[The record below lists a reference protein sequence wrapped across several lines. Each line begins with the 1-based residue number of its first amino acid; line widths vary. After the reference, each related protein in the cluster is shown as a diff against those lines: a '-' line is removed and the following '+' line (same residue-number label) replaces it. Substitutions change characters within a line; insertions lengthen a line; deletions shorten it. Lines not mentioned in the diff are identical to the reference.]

1 MGGAEVSEV
10 HANFLVN
17 TGSATA
23 RDFLGLMQLVQE
35 KVAARFGVWLEPEV
49 HIL

>member
-1 MGGAEVSEV
+1 VGGAQVSEV

-23 RDFLGLMQLVQE
+23 QDFLELMRLVQE
-35 KVAARFGVWLEPEV
+35 KVLARFGVRLEPEV
-49 HIL
+49 QIL